1 MCVQS
6 VCYTNVIGL
15 LHKCEWVLILCLIIQ
30 CLIISEN
37 KVHGVGN
44 PITTL
49 QRNRHPE
56 APANPPSPNAAP
68 SNDRSA
74 DAPKSHNTENV
85 NATTEMPQRSGSIT
99 SSTIQESVQPVRK
112 SISTGAFIR
121 AFYVFVGLG
130 AIIVMYIVVRTVR

>member
-15 LHKCEWVLILCLIIQ
+15 LHKCEWILILCLIIQ

-37 KVHGVGN
+37 KVHGVVN
-44 PITTL
+44 TTTL
-49 QRNRHPE
+49 HPE
-56 APANPPSPNAAP
+56 APANPTSPNAAP
-68 SNDRSA
+68 SNDRIA

-85 NATTEMPQRSGSIT
+85 NATTEMPQRPGGIS
-99 SSTIQESVQPVRK
+99 SSTIQESVHPARK
-112 SISTGAFIR
+112 TISTGAFIR

>member
-15 LHKCEWVLILCLIIQ
+15 LHKCEWVLILCLMIQ
-30 CLIISEN
+30 CLIISEG
-37 KVHGVGN
+37 KVNEVVN
-44 PITTL
+44 TKTTL
-49 QRNRHPE
+49 HTETPT
-56 APANPPSPNAAP
+56 NPPSPNAP
-68 SNDRSA
+68 LPNDRRA
-74 DAPKSHNTENV
+74 DEPKNHNT
-85 NATTEMPQRSGSIT
+85 ATPEMPPPSGNI
-99 SSTIQESVQPVRK
+99 SSTTQETVQAVRK

>member
-15 LHKCEWVLILCLIIQ
+15 LHKCEWILILCLIIQ

-37 KVHGVGN
+37 KVHGVAN
-44 PITTL
+44 TIATL

-56 APANPPSPNAAP
+56 APANPTSPNAAP
-68 SNDRSA
+68 SNERSV
-74 DAPKSHNTENV
+74 DAPKSHNTGNV
-85 NATTEMPQRSGSIT
+85 NATTEMPQRSGSIS